1 MTRALTLV
9 FAALFLL
16 LQYPLWFGKGGWL
29 RAWDLDRQVSAQNKV
44 NDDLKRRNAGL
55 EAEVKDLKNG
65 LEAIEERARF
75 ELGMVKENEVFFQV
89 LENVPSRAQAN
100 TPANASSSAPSSEPS
115 RTASSVNP
123 APRPIAAPAPA
134 PAPATPR

>member
-9 FAALFLL
+9 FAALILL

-29 RAWDLDRQVSAQNKV
+29 RAWELDRQVSAQKKN
-44 NDDLKRRNAGL
+44 NDDLRRRNAGL

-75 ELGMVKENEVFFQV
+75 ELGMVKDNEVFFQV
-89 LENVPSRAQAN
+89 LE
-100 TPANASSSAPSSEPS
+100 TAPQ
-115 RTASSVNP
+115 
-123 APRPIAAPAPA
+123 AAPAQAPPPSKPA
-134 PAPATPR
+134 AVK

>member
-1 MTRALTLV
+1 MTKALTFV
-9 FAALFLL
+9 FAGLILL

-29 RAWDLDRQVSAQNKV
+29 RAWDLDRQVNTQKKT

-75 ELGMVKENEVFFQV
+75 ELGMVKDNEVFFQV
-89 LENVPSRAQAN
+89 LENA
-100 TPANASSSAPSSEPS
+100 PASASSSTSPATSP
-115 RTASSVNP
+115 ASKPGSNP
-123 APRPIAAPAPA
+123 AAAK
-134 PAPATPR
+134 

>member
-9 FAALFLL
+9 FAALALL

-29 RAWDLDRQVSAQNKV
+29 RAWDLDRQVTAQKKT

-75 ELGMVKENEVFFQV
+75 ELGMVKDNEVFFQV
-89 LENVPSRAQAN
+89 LEN
-100 TPANASSSAPSSEPS
+100 APQ
-115 RTASSVNP
+115 T
-123 APRPIAAPAPA
+123 APAQWPPPSKPA
-134 PAPATPR
+134 AAK

>member
-9 FAALFLL
+9 FAVLLLL

-29 RAWDLDRQVSAQNKV
+29 RAWELDRQVSAQQKI
-44 NDDLKRRNAGL
+44 NDGLKRRNAGL

-89 LENVPSRAQAN
+89 LENNPQAAPVPK
-100 TPANASSSAPSSEPS
+100 PALK
-115 RTASSVNP
+115 P
-123 APRPIAAPAPA
+123 APPPAQ
-134 PAPATPR
+134 TPEKNAESAR

>member
-1 MTRALTLV
+1 MPRALTVV
-9 FAALFLL
+9 FAALILL

-29 RAWDLDRQVSAQNKV
+29 RAWELDRQVNAQKKN

-75 ELGMVKENEVFFQV
+75 ELGMVKDNEVFFQV
-89 LENVPSRAQAN
+89 LEQA
-100 TPANASSSAPSSEPS
+100 PQNALKTAPQIAPQIAPQTAPPQAPPSSK
-115 RTASSVNP
+115 P
-123 APRPIAAPAPA
+123 AAAK
-134 PAPATPR
+134 

>member
-9 FAALFLL
+9 FAALALL

-29 RAWDLDRQVSAQNKV
+29 RAWDLDRQVTAQKKT

-75 ELGMVKENEVFFQV
+75 ELGMVKDNEVFFQV
-89 LENVPSRAQAN
+89 LEN
-100 TPANASSSAPSSEPS
+100 APQ
-115 RTASSVNP
+115 T
-123 APRPIAAPAPA
+123 APAPVPP
-134 PAPATPR
+134 PAKPAVAK